1 MKKIILLIGLLGIIM
16 SGCAKPQIVRIFP
29 AEEVAKMEI
38 NKILEDKDLSN
49 EEKAQIIQMKL
60 SEDIERKKRAVEAE
74 KDNKLSSIINKPVA
88 PLRTPDTI
96 LRVLVLPYEDDKG
109 VLNGWKYSYV
119 KVDDGKWI
127 MADYLNGTRPSFKG
141 TLTPLKN
148 KDAGSAI
155 QGIGMAPAIT
165 NEGVKTYSQYSEELK
180 QEKAKQKKNNKKAK
194 NDKKAKQPLDKKTKS
209 TADNIKENTKDNNEQ
224 QISGNSEKP
233 KSEINTKSEENKAL
247 SKPEEKDAE
256 KKNVKTDIKATEIKS
271 DKDVKT
277 KSTDKDTDIQ
287 TNADKNTNINTGKQD
302 KNSASINEIIVIDD
316 DKTKEK
322 TDLKEEKTKSDAD
335 EINSNNN
342 KPKEDVKKAEHSDVM
357 KEDKKQ
363 ESKQKSPDK
372 DNTKINKNDNN
383 QQKNKSDT
391 TNKQNINNDKKGK
404 NIPELILY
412 F

>member
-96 LRVLVLPYEDDKG
+96 LRVLILPYEDDKG

-194 NDKKAKQPLDKKTKS
+194 NDKKAKS

-233 KSEINTKSEENKAL
+233 KSEINTKSEENKVL
-247 SKPEEKDAE
+247 SKSKEKDAE
-256 KKNVKTDIKATEIKS
+256 KKNVKTDVKDTEIKS

-277 KSTDKDTDIQ
+277 KSTDINIDTDKDTD
-287 TNADKNTNINTGKQD
+287 TNINTGKQD

-342 KPKEDVKKAEHSDVM
+342 KPKEDVKKAEHSDVT

-363 ESKQKSPDK
+363 ESKHKSPDK

-383 QQKNKSDT
+383 QQKNKSDK

>member
-96 LRVLVLPYEDDKG
+96 LRVLILPYEDDKG

-233 KSEINTKSEENKAL
+233 KSEINTKSEENKVL
-247 SKPEEKDAE
+247 SKSKEKDAE
-256 KKNVKTDIKATEIKS
+256 KKNVKTDVKDTEIKS

-277 KSTDKDTDIQ
+277 KSTDINIDTDKDTD
-287 TNADKNTNINTGKQD
+287 TNINTGKQD
-302 KNSASINEIIVIDD
+302 KNSASINEIIIIDD

-342 KPKEDVKKAEHSDVM
+342 KPKEDIKKAEHSDVT

-383 QQKNKSDT
+383 QQKNKSDK